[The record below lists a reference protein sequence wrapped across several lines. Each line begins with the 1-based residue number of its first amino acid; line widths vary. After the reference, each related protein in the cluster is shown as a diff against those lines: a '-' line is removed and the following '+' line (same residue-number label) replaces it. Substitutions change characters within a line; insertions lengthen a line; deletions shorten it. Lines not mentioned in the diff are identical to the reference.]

1 MEMKGGEELT
11 RRVCVGRSAG
21 EGRRASQA
29 EQNVRGPASGRRLAR
44 SRNREEPGKPR
55 AAGEGGG
62 ASEEAGQV
70 PGPRK
75 LRPVCVPVP
84 RVFVSVIFPRG
95 LCGALLASFLCV
107 LCLFLPA
114 PRLSLKSLSLRS
126 GSSPHGPLHLFF
138 SLSKYL
144 PLSPSAKKQ
153 RLRMNADARGWMGV
167 EFPGLDG
174 AAVLWGCSSWRSP
187 EGGALET
194 PPPPSPLLLAG
205 AATPFQL
212 CFSTHLSPRAV
223 PAGGRPASQ

>member
-29 EQNVRGPASGRRLAR
+29 EQHVRGPASGRRLAR

-126 GSSPHGPLHLFF
+126 GSSPHDP
-138 SLSKYL
+138 STYS
-144 PLSPSAKKQ
+144 SPSASIF
-153 RLRMNADARGWMGV
+153 L
-167 EFPGLDG
+167 FP
-174 AAVLWGCSSWRSP
+174 
-187 EGGALET
+187 
-194 PPPPSPLLLAG
+194 PLLRSRG
-205 AATPFQL
+205 
-212 CFSTHLSPRAV
+212 S
-223 PAGGRPASQ
+223 G

>member
-29 EQNVRGPASGRRLAR
+29 EQHVRGPASGRRLAR

-84 RVFVSVIFPRG
+84 RVFVSVIFPQG
-95 LCGALLASFLCV
+95 LCGALLASFLC
-107 LCLFLPA
+107 P
-114 PRLSLKSLSLRS
+114 
-126 GSSPHGPLHLFF
+126 
-138 SLSKYL
+138 L
-144 PLSPSAKKQ
+144 PLSACPKAVSKIPLSA
-153 RLRMNADARGWMGV
+153 LWFL
-167 EFPGLDG
+167 FP
-174 AAVLWGCSSWRSP
+174 W
-187 EGGALET
+187 
-194 PPPPSPLLLAG
+194 PPPPLILPQQVSSSFPPLLRSRG
-205 AATPFQL
+205 
-212 CFSTHLSPRAV
+212 S
-223 PAGGRPASQ
+223 G